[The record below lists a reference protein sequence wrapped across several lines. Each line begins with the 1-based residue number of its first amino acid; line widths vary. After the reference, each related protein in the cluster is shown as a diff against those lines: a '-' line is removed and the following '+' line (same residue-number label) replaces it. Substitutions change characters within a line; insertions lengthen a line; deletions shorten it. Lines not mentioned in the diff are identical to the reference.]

1 MVKPKASWKGLDR
14 EFCCPVTCANL
25 YNSVV
30 WLTNPN
36 ITWSLGMINL
46 SYISFVVS
54 YVNTLYTSLV
64 QCSTWYMI
72 LILWI

>member
-14 EFCCPVTCANL
+14 EFYCPVTCAKL
-25 YNSVV
+25 YNIAA

-36 ITWSLGMINL
+36 IIQSFGMIVL

-54 YVNTLYTSLV
+54 YCDGYVIHIKKS
-64 QCSTWYMI
+64 
-72 LILWI
+72 